1 MTHSKQTTMTK
12 EDKAKTYISCF
23 YPSQQHPTQAMQT
36 AFLDGHNTAEQSIDE
51 MMCKFA
57 EWVNTKWHQW
67 EQGGSHKYTSLY
79 EGDDNEY
86 TTKELLDLFKQSLK
100 Q

>member
-1 MTHSKQTTMTK
+1 MTK
-12 EDKAKTYISCF
+12 EEKAKYYVSCF

-36 AFLDGHNTAEQSIDE
+36 AFLDGYRAAEQSSEE

-57 EWVNTKWHQW
+57 EWMDKQMYCLHENCHWYNQEDLDAK
-67 EQGGSHKYTSLY
+67 L
-79 EGDDNEY
+79 
-86 TTKELLDLFKQSLK
+86 TTQELLTAFKQSLK